1 MKVNFVADPGASNE
15 LFYVNYLKRIPKT
28 KTSHIEI
35 HVILFYTKN
44 SLNDLVS
51 KYFVFDR
58 SKNSVNET
66 VSKSFIY
73 DRSEKL
79 VN

>member
-35 HVILFYTKN
+35 HVILFTQKK
-44 SLNDLVS
+44 LL
-51 KYFVFDR
+51 
-58 SKNSVNET
+58 NET
-66 VSKSFIY
+66 VSKSFVY
-73 DRSEKL
+73 NSSKKFVK
-79 VN
+79 VNGVKIVC